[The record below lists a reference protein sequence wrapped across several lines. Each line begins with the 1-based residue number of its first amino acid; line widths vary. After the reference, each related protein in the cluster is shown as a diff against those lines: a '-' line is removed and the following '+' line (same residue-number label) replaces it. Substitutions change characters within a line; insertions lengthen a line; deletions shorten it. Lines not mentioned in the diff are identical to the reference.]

1 MREQEYLNLKN
12 HIKRDFS
19 KEQAN
24 DLLMLVDHI
33 RNIEE
38 NAYLV
43 SQSMARQDQIMHLLD
58 TKHTLRT
65 SVLAQLIRKMS
76 LAHFNE
82 DVDISDLVKDET
94 KEETANGDGNDA

>member
-33 RNIEE
+33 KHTESEIDR
-38 NAYLV
+38 LTQV
-43 SQSMARQDQIMHLLD
+43 TRLLD
-58 TKHTLRT
+58 TKNNLKF
-65 SVLAQLIRKMS
+65 SVFAQKIEAAALKS
-76 LAHFNE
+76 G
-82 DVDISDLVKDET
+82 VDIDLSEFIIKSEEKKEDTNGSDAT
-94 KEETANGDGNDA
+94 